1 MGQFSWIYSDT
12 DKQLV
17 DNKKADA
24 YLLVP
29 PPFQEKYGKA
39 IYEGCYDG
47 YGHFGIYDVYDLIV
61 EWNKQ
66 MIPEII
72 ERIEAGKWRCDSTE
86 SNVRNLRNYY
96 EGKNLDCELRLL
108 GIVIACYDED
118 NFVLQYPIKITS
130 KEMDYEC
137 VKPSKGDPCQGWES
151 CEEEKWENEF
161 QIEENSYEDDS
172 CEENE
177 ELEDDFLSFK
187 RGRAR

>member
-29 PPFQEKYGKA
+29 PPFQEKYGKT

-47 YGHFGIYDVYDLIV
+47 YGHFGKYDVYDLII
-61 EWNKQ
+61 EWNKH

-72 ERIEAGKWRCDSTE
+72 ERIETGKWRCDSNE
-86 SNVRNLRNYY
+86 SNVRNLQNYY
-96 EGKNLDCELRLL
+96 DGKELDCELRLL

-118 NFVLQYPIKITS
+118 NFVLEYPIKITS
-130 KEMDYEC
+130 KEMEYDEAS
-137 VKPSKGDPCQGWES
+137 PSKGDPYQGWES
-151 CEEEKWENEF
+151 CEEEEWEDEF
-161 QIEENSYEDDS
+161 QIEENSYEDS
-172 CEENE
+172 FEENE
-177 ELEDDFLSFK
+177 ELEDVFLSFK
-187 RGRAR
+187 